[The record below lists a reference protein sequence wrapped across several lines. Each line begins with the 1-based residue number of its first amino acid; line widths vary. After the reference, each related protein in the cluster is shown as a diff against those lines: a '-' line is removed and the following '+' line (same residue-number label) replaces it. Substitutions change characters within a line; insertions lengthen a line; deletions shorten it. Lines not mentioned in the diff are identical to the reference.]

1 MFNSVKFDLADAH
14 DKYLLYSQFVAW
26 YCKGLSI
33 APLLDCAH
41 NPTCQKLPTMSECFT
56 SADENLFVDL
66 RREKGYTN
74 EIKKLNRDN
83 SDLSVTI
90 MLKNAAAKKMRLRV
104 IGYYQDEH
112 LNLLSHNGLNIN
124 YKEYGVKKQE
134 TSVN

>member
-1 MFNSVKFDLADAH
+1 
-14 DKYLLYSQFVAW
+14 
-26 YCKGLSI
+26 
-33 APLLDCAH
+33 
-41 NPTCQKLPTMSECFT
+41 MSECFT
-56 SADENLFVDL
+56 SADEKLFVDL

-90 MLKNAAAKKMRLRV
+90 MLKNATAKKMRLRV

-112 LNLLSHNGLNIN
+112 LNLLSHNGLIIN

>member
-14 DKYLLYSQFVAW
+14 DKYLFYSQFVAW
-26 YCKGLSI
+26 YCKGSSR

-41 NPTCQKLPTMSECFT
+41 NPACQKLPTMSECFT
-56 SADENLFVDL
+56 SADEKLFVDL

-90 MLKNAAAKKMRLRV
+90 MLKNAAAKKNE
-104 IGYYQDEH
+104 IAC
-112 LNLLSHNGLNIN
+112 NWILSR
-124 YKEYGVKKQE
+124 
-134 TSVN
+134 